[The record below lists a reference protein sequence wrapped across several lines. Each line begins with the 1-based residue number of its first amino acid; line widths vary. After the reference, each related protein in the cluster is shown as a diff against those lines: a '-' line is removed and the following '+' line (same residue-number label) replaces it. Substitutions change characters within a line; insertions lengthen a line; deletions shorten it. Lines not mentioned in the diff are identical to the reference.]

1 MPATKGTVWRD
12 ATILDPDGLT
22 EGVDIVAH
30 DGVIASVTAS
40 GSGLIDELTVI
51 DCQERLIVPAY
62 INAHHHFYSAFLRGL
77 PPLPDSPRNQR
88 QRLERLVWPYERQ
101 LTREEVRMAV
111 RVGLLEATLAGTTA
125 IIDHHVSARCIDGI
139 LDVIAEEIEAS
150 GLRGILCY
158 EITNRDGGAIARSGL
173 RETERFLTQGG
184 RDQSRTTG
192 MVGLHAM
199 STVDDETLEQA
210 VAIARQYDVGLH
222 LHLGEAPFDAELSV
236 ARYGDRPVARLDRY
250 GALDVTCLCAH
261 AVDVSADE
269 RAVLDE
275 HNVMVVHNP
284 RSNAS
289 NGLGPLEIEAFQQA
303 GITVGLGGDGFTQD
317 IRGELPLAALLQRQ
331 GKQSPQALPPH
342 AAIAVGMRGNAEI
355 VGRIAGWKLGT
366 IAPGFAADLVAL
378 AGEPTIPLNAENAAW
393 HLAAGLPGYHVSDVY
408 VAGRAVLREGQP
420 VLLDGERI
428 RAEARD
434 ATLKIWARTSKE
446 NPSAT
451 NARPLVDEAGAGA

>member
-1 MPATKGTVWRD
+1 MPATEGTLWRD
-12 ATILDPDGLT
+12 ATILDPDGLI

-30 DGVIASVTAS
+30 DGVITSVAAS
-40 GSGLIDELTVI
+40 GSGSVDELTVI
-51 DCQERLIVPAY
+51 DCRERLIVPAY

-77 PPLPDSPRNQR
+77 PPLPDPPRNQR
-88 QRLERLVWPYERQ
+88 QRLEHLVWPYERR
-101 LTREEVRMAV
+101 LTREEVRIAV
-111 RVGLLEATLAGTTA
+111 RVGLLEATIAGTTM

-158 EITNRDGGAIARSGL
+158 EITNRDGSAIARSGM
-173 RETERFLTQGG
+173 RETERFLTQGR
-184 RDQSRTTG
+184 RDQSRIAG

-199 STVDDETLEQA
+199 STVDDETLAEA
-210 VAIARQYDVGLH
+210 VAIARQSDAGLH
-222 LHLGEAPFDAELSV
+222 LHLGEAPFDADLSV
-236 ARYGDRPVARLDRY
+236 AHFGDRPLARLDRHK
-250 GALDVTCLCAH
+250 ALDATCLCAH
-261 AVDVSADE
+261 AIDVSAYE
-269 RAVLDE
+269 REMMAE
-275 HNVMVVHNP
+275 RNVTVVHNP

-289 NGLGPLEIEAFQQA
+289 NGLGPLDIEAFQQD

-317 IRGELPLAALLQRQ
+317 MRGELPLAALLQRQ
-331 GKQSPQALPPH
+331 GKQSPQALPPP

-393 HLAAGLPGYHVSDVY
+393 HLAAGLPGYRVNDVY

-434 ATLKIWARTSKE
+434 ATLKIWARTSKDYQ
-446 NPSAT
+446 SAT